1 MQFIPRSARRVPVTL
16 TARCRVCR
24 QNYALN
30 LLDLSEYGCKLAI
43 SPFDIRAG
51 DRICLRPAELE
62 GEWGDVV
69 WVEGGA
75 AGIRFDRTLHPAVV
89 DHLARKYGKAQSQSA
104 VRHEANNP
112 PRPYRMPV

>member
-1 MQFIPRSARRVPVTL
+1 M
-16 TARCRVCR
+16 
-24 QNYALN
+24 
-30 LLDLSEYGCKLAI
+30 
-43 SPFDIRAG
+43 
-51 DRICLRPAELE
+51 LRPAKLLVDGREFLCVFRDLSNGGLQLQLFHDLPEYDQLE
-62 GEWGDVV
+62 VEFDSGQRYPIRKV
-69 WVEGGA
+69 WKSAGRMGCAFLEHVA